1 MIFKPTCLV
10 FSLSLGLAALTVQ
23 AADRPSRP
31 GEYNPEHR
39 TVELFAAME
48 AGEIAVKYIPES
60 SKKAR
65 VLIENK
71 TDEPLNVTLPEAF
84 AGVPILAQPGGFGP
98 FAGGGAGFNGGGNQN
113 QNQSTGGGFQ
123 GGGNGQFGAGP
134 GGIFNVAPEK
144 VGMLPVNI
152 VCLDHGLRDP
162 TPAVPYEIRPLE
174 TCTTKPGVREMLV
187 MYAQGKL
194 NHSQAQAAA
203 WHLNNDMSW
212 SDLAAKHVQR
222 ASGRRYAYFH
232 RNDLRVAV
240 EAAEAAV
247 ELAKKKERDERT
259 TSPGLIAAE

>member
-1 MIFKPTCLV
+1 MMSNQSRLIFCAC
-10 FSLSLGLAALTVQ
+10 LGLTALTAQ
-23 AADRPSRP
+23 AADRPLRP
-31 GEYNPEHR
+31 GEYNPAHQ
-39 TVELFAAME
+39 TVELFAAI
-48 AGEIAVKYIPES
+48 AADAIAVKYIPES

-71 TDEPLNVTLPEAF
+71 TDQPLNVTLPEAF
-84 AGVPILAQPGGFGP
+84 AGVPILAQPGGGFGP
-98 FAGGGAGFNGGGNQN
+98 FAGAGVGQGGGGN

-123 GGGNGQFGAGP
+123 GGGNGQFGAAP
-134 GGIFNVAPEK
+134 GGVFNVAPEK
-144 VGMLPVNI
+144 VAVLPVDI

-174 TCTTKPGVREMLV
+174 SCTTKPGVREMLV
-187 MYAQGKL
+187 MYARGQL

-212 SDLAAKHVQR
+212 SDLGDKYIQR

-240 EAAEAAV
+240 EASEAAIKQAQ
-247 ELAKKKERDERT
+247 EKARDEQT
-259 TSPGLIAAE
+259 TSPGQLAAE